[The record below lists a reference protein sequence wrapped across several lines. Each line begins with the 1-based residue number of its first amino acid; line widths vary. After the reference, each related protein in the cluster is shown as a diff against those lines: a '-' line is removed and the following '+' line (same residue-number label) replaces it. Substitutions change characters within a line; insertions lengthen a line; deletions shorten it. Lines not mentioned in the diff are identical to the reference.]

1 MKLKIGDQLIG
12 KKQRQ
17 RLNED
22 ITSSEVRLISED
34 GEQLGVVSIE
44 VALEK
49 AREVGLDLI
58 EVGPNTKP
66 PVCKIL
72 DYGKLKYEEKK
83 KQQLSK
89 KKQHVIKVKEI
100 RLRPRIDDHDLMT
113 KLNQG
118 RKFLQDGAKLKV
130 TLMFR
135 GREMARVDLGKLVM
149 EKVLEELSDVAEV
162 EKDIPLEGRRMSMIL
177 NAKQECQMPKM
188 KTRRGAAKRFKVTGS
203 GRIKRNKANHRHML
217 IRRSNKAKRKM
228 RQSGIVSSAD
238 RKLVKAML
246 GI

>member
-1 MKLKIGDQLIG
+1 MKFKIGDQLIG

-118 RKFLQDGAKLKV
+118 RKFLLDGAKLKV

>member
-1 MKLKIGDQLIG
+1 MQLQW
-12 KKQRQ
+12 KR
-17 RLNED
+17 R
-22 ITSSEVRLISED
+22 
-34 GEQLGVVSIE
+34 VVSIE

-113 KLNQG
+113 KLNHG
-118 RKFLQDGAKLKV
+118 RKFLQDGSKLKV

-135 GREMARVDLGKLVM
+135 GREMARVDLGKIVM

-177 NAKQECQMPKM
+177 NAK
-188 KTRRGAAKRFKVTGS
+188 
-203 GRIKRNKANHRHML
+203 
-217 IRRSNKAKRKM
+217 
-228 RQSGIVSSAD
+228 
-238 RKLVKAML
+238 
-246 GI
+246 